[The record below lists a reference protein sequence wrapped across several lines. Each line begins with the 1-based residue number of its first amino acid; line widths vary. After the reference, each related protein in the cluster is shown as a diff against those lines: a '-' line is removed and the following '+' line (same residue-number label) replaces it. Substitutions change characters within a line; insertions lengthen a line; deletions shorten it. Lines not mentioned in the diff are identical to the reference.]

1 MVAKVS
7 DFGLSRDIYTENVYQ
22 KQTGVRTMGS
32 FSRKTIIMKLSVD
45 SLSNSQR
52 SCKRFVISRLVVC
65 LIFIYLFCLFVCLC
79 VCLFIYLFI
88 YSLVVLFTLG
98 ETPREVDGHW
108 VSRVWHVRESKWY
121 VSSSTSTNLQ
131 KPTNMNCYVH
141 EASMLVIFDLP
152 LYTQCLGKATA
163 ATQKSY

>member
-1 MVAKVS
+1 MQEERLIKKKTKKQRKRDHNTGNLAYQSSRPESLTFNLFVFLQCVHRDLAARNVLLADGMVAKVS

-98 ETPREVDGHW
+98 ETPREVDGH
-108 VSRVWHVRESKWY
+108 
-121 VSSSTSTNLQ
+121 
-131 KPTNMNCYVH
+131 
-141 EASMLVIFDLP
+141 
-152 LYTQCLGKATA
+152 
-163 ATQKSY
+163 